1 MDELIHQ
8 VITVMT
14 QNFVGLENAIKNT
27 GKGEPEGI
35 SLQDLLATLNQYVD
49 SVKEIDQ
56 EITWQMERGRQVVF
70 VPFQDDRQW
79 LQAISNLPATI
90 IILIGF
96 PPESKDFKELAHKAW
111 HQHGKVI
118 TDESNRGIANDY
130 PQQFLKMY
138 EDRNPRN
145 PKLPSVQERFTT
157 DPEQRYAKF
166 VELVNQHFRMKDIAV
181 ALGLSLPAAYL
192 VRKQYRER
200 LETDPNVNQGMPA
213 MKFHQR

>member
-1 MDELIHQ
+1 MEQQDNQ

-35 SLQDLLATLNQYVD
+35 SLQDLLATINQYVD
-49 SVKEIDQ
+49 SLKEIGQ
-56 EITWQMERGRQVVF
+56 EITVQNELGRQAVF

-79 LQAISNLPATI
+79 LQAISSLPARI

-111 HQHGKVI
+111 HQHGKLI

-145 PKLPSVQERFTT
+145 PKLPSANARISTK
-157 DPEQRYAKF
+157 PAKRYETF
-166 VELVNQHFRMKDIAV
+166 VELVNKGKTIKEISVEMGMSMALTYLFRTQH
-181 ALGLSLPAAYL
+181 
-192 VRKQYRER
+192 REQ
-200 LETDPNVNQGMPA
+200 LESDPNLKKGMPA
-213 MKFHQR
+213 MKFHKS